1 MNKDKKLKLGQEILI
16 FNSKNKDVLK
26 PYVKGTV
33 TDCKEVSGTILIY
46 HDWTMD
52 VYTVLGEDGNTYVGT
67 YQENPVMSFYFI
79 TRKEYLD
86 NLKSIKNKFDGI
98 DERIAIETET
108 LKQEREAKRRVK
120 SEICKANGHDY
131 GEWEE
136 RYYEEP
142 IELEDD
148 FEEDGVES
156 SLVVTKWS
164 RKCKC
169 CGCRQTVSKKPIE
182 VTMKE
187 LEERGKV
194 KRK

>member
-46 HDWTMD
+46 HDWTID
-52 VYTVLGEDGNTYVGT
+52 VYTVLGEDGNMYVGT
-67 YQENPVMSFYFI
+67 YQENPVMTFYFI

-98 DERIAIETET
+98 DERIDTETET

-120 SEICKANGHDY
+120 IEMCRVNGHDF
-131 GEWEE
+131 GEWKEHL
-136 RYYEEP
+136 YEEP
-142 IELEDD
+142 VKFELEDD
-148 FEEDGVES
+148 EDGIEACFVFK
-156 SLVVTKWS
+156 TWT

-169 CGCRQTVSKKPIE
+169 CGCKEIVDKKPIE

>member
-33 TDCKEVSGTILIY
+33 TDCKEVSGTILIH

-52 VYTVLGEDGNTYVGT
+52 VYTVLGEDGNMYVGT
-67 YQENPVMSFYFI
+67 YQENPVMTFYFI

-108 LKQEREAKRRVK
+108 LKQEREAKRILWR
-120 SEICKANGHDY
+120 
-131 GEWEE
+131 
-136 RYYEEP
+136 R
-142 IELEDD
+142 
-148 FEEDGVES
+148 
-156 SLVVTKWS
+156 
-164 RKCKC
+164 
-169 CGCRQTVSKKPIE
+169 
-182 VTMKE
+182 
-187 LEERGKV
+187 
-194 KRK
+194 